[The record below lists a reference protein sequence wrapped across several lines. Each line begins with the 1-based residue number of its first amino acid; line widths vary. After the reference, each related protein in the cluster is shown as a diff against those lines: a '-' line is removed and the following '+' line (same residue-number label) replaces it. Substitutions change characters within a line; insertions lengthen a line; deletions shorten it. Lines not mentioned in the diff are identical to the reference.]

1 MPSPAHHRSRSRR
14 PRWRRY
20 DANVAWE
27 ILGPSAAEQDVQD
40 RAALIFGLFTWECI
54 MNRDDRW
61 AFYDPNLSPTDP
73 NREIIGKVHLERES

>member
-1 MPSPAHHRSRSRR
+1 M
-14 PRWRRY
+14 
-20 DANVAWE
+20 
-27 ILGPSAAEQDVQD
+27 GPSAAEQDVQD

-73 NREIIGKVHLERES
+73 NREIIGKVHFERES